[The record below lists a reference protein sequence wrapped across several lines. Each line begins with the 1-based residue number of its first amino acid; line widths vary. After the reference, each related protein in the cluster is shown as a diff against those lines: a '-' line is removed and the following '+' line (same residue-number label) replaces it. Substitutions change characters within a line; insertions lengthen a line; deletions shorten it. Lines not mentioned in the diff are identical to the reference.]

1 MQEFEN
7 YLLTSFMQEKKQDC
21 LKSLQKELHLEL
33 KNILSKYEMQ
43 NRLIKEN
50 KQGVSEENQKLLLEL
65 QKQNIL
71 LKEAQDEISI
81 HCKT

>member
-1 MQEFEN
+1 M
-7 YLLTSFMQEKKQDC
+7 
-21 LKSLQKELHLEL
+21 
-33 KNILSKYEMQ
+33 LSEYEMQ

-71 LKEAQDEISI
+71 LKEAQDEISNPI
-81 HCKT
+81 AKLKI